1 MLKLR
6 EAQNKILLFLFRN
19 LALNRPA
26 LSQIMH
32 ATFENFQLQSHV
44 VYFCLSIYFVFQ
56 NAIPIRSLTQT
67 GEALPATAAH
77 MLCNAHSRH
86 ASKF

>member
-19 LALNRPA
+19 LTLNRPA
-26 LSQIMH
+26 FNQILH
-32 ATFENFQLQSHV
+32 ATFENIELQSLV
-44 VYFCLSIYFVFQ
+44 VYFACRSFVFQ

-77 MLCNAHSRH
+77 MLCNARSGH
-86 ASKF
+86 ACKF